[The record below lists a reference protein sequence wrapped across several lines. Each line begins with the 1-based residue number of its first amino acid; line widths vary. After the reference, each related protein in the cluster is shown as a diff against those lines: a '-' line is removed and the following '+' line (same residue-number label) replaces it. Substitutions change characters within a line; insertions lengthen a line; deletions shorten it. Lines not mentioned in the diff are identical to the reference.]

1 VLPRALESLFG
12 LSETLEKTG
21 APERIRT
28 SDHLFGGQ
36 MVKNLETGKDEA
48 GTQDEPAKPGYNS
61 CQ

>member
-1 VLPRALESLFG
+1 LK
-12 LSETLEKTG
+12 TLEKTG
-21 APERIRT
+21 APERVRT

-48 GTQDEPAKPGYNS
+48 GWQDEPVEPAYNF